1 MENIDGKI
9 GKRIGDTILANS
21 NYGEL
26 SYHNAYD
33 IVDDAVDVGYLKVI
47 IRDLIA
53 WRIRWDVQ
61 HKIEII

>member
-21 NYGEL
+21 NYGD
-26 SYHNAYD
+26 NAYD

>member
-53 WRIRWDVQ
+53 WRIR
-61 HKIEII
+61 